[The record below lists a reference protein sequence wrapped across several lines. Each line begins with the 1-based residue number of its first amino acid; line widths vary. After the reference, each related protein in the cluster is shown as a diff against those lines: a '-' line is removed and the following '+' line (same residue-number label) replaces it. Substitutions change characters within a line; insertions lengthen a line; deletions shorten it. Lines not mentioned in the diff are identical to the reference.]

1 MRNRFRMVVW
11 NVLFA
16 EEIYSVT
23 VSNGVITSN
32 SIINLDVISGN
43 DAK

>member
-16 EEIYSVT
+16 EEIHSVT
-23 VSNGVITSN
+23 VLNEVMDSN

>member
-16 EEIYSVT
+16 EEVHSVT
-23 VSNGVITSN
+23 VLNGVINSN
-32 SIINLDVISGN
+32 SIINLDVISGS